1 VIPGWSYPRG
11 RPALPQRPWTRI
23 KDFMEP
29 KSLLDAGVTLSD
41 FADRNYF
48 HKEGKILP
56 P

>member
-1 VIPGWSYPRG
+1 MRVVLRK
-11 RPALPQRPWTRI
+11 LPQRKWTRY
-23 KDFMEP
+23 DDYANP
-29 KSLLDAGVTLSD
+29 PAHSTDAGVILSD